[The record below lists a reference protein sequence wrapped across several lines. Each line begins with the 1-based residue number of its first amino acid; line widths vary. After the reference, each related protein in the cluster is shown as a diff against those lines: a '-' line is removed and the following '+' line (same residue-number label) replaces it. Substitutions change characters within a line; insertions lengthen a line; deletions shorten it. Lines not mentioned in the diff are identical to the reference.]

1 MVRLAV
7 PRTATHVR
15 RISFVPA
22 PPGRATRQRNYLD
35 ISLLEFATFI
45 VANGSDEWALSTM
58 LRKQPLRRAVR
69 AGRVWRLHRPPKNP
83 QGRKRASRSHQLGD
97 LSVAKGPPNG
107 PGTGSQRDYP
117 TPLRLGGYG
126 DVDPGAQG
134 AAGVTSPLGAK
145 TCAVARRREGAAMAR
160 NLPRPLDCPLSSR
173 QQTLWSP
180 QELLL
185 SQNSHKVSP
194 TAELGYHKQS
204 LHREEALFHCEEVA
218 EQDAL

>member
-58 LRKQPLRRAVR
+58 LRKQPREERENDSVGAPLRLALVQ
-69 AGRVWRLHRPPKNP
+69 RVTLRLVCFPPSPPCWCVPDGSWRLHRPPKNP

-160 NLPRPLDCPLSSR
+160 NLPRPLDWCAPRPLPR
-173 QQTLWSP
+173 Q
-180 QELLL
+180 
-185 SQNSHKVSP
+185 
-194 TAELGYHKQS
+194 A
-204 LHREEALFHCEEVA
+204 
-218 EQDAL
+218 